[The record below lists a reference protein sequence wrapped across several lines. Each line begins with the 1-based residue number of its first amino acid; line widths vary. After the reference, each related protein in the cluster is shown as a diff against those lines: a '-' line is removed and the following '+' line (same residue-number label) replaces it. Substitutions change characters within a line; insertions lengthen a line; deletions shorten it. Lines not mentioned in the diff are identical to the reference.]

1 MRGHNPLAQ
10 AILIRVGVRVRVR
23 APNPNPDSNPNPNQ
37 RARLRRA
44 QRLAILAQAAP
55 HGLDEPLLLLVRV
68 EWRDLFRRRLV
79 RVRIRV
85 RVKVRARVG
94 VRI

>member
-10 AILIRVGVRVRVR
+10 AVLIRVRVRVRVR
-23 APNPNPDSNPNPNQ
+23 ANPNPDSNPNPNQ

-68 EWRDLFRRRLV
+68 EWRDLLRRRLV

-85 RVKVRARVG
+85 RVKVRARGG